1 MIASV
6 FLPKQIIQAIGYPLT
21 DIQMCS
27 EGGIGFT
34 ADIKGTR
41 VKFFKLDTCWLC
53 NQFFP
58 TMAAYNSCFTEK
70 GFNRHIRTC
79 QRSCMR

>member
-1 MIASV
+1 MLASV
-6 FLPKQIIQAIGYPLT
+6 FLPKQIIQAVGYPLT

-53 NQFFP
+53 NQL
-58 TMAAYNSCFTEK
+58 MASSISALSRITSL
-70 GFNRHIRTC
+70 GASTGLIPR
-79 QRSCMR
+79 